1 MDHSSTP
8 AVAAY
13 RHTATLQ
20 QSQREMWMIGL
31 ILHGLFGGLVAEV
44 RERRRRRELRAQ
56 CQQLIDD
63 SARIASTVSTEL
75 MLKLVEDL
83 NATYVYS
90 GQREEA
96 LRFEKA
102 IREFREQNGPR
113 LPVDKANALM
123 KELEET
129 FWK

>member
-1 MDHSSTP
+1 
-8 AVAAY
+8 
-13 RHTATLQ
+13 
-20 QSQREMWMIGL
+20 MIGL